1 MNGVIKIE
9 SNELKELLKQIQP
22 YVRMHPWHGVP
33 LQNEAGNIY
42 TAYIEMV
49 PADMVKYEVD
59 KASGILYLDRPQK
72 FASNIPSLYGF
83 LPRTYCGDKIAA
95 YCMAKTGLSGIVG
108 DGDPLDICVLSEK
121 PITHGDLLM
130 DVIPIGGLRMID
142 DGEAD
147 DKIIAVLKG
156 DAMMG
161 QWTNLSDC
169 PAAVIDRLRH
179 YFLTYKNIPGDAKV
193 KCQITG
199 SYDQAEALEIIKLSA
214 EDYADKFPNLLV

>member
-1 MNGVIKIE
+1 MIKIDTQ
-9 SNELKELLKQIQP
+9 ELKQLLEQIQP

-33 LQNEAGNIY
+33 LQNEEGDIY

-49 PADMVKYEVD
+49 PTDMVKYEVD

-72 FASNIPSLYGF
+72 FASNVPSLYGF
-83 LPRTYCGDKIAA
+83 LPRTYCGNKIAA
-95 YCMAKTGLSGIVG
+95 HCMKQTGLTGIVG

-121 PITHGDLLM
+121 PITHGDLLV

-156 DAMMG
+156 DPVTG
-161 QWTNLSDC
+161 QWKDISDC
-169 PAAVIDRLRH
+169 PAPVIERIRH
-179 YFLTYKNIPGDAKV
+179 YFLTYKNIPGDAKI
-193 KCQITG
+193 KCQIAG
-199 SYDQAEALEIIKLSA
+199 SYGKEEALEIIKLSA
-214 EDYADKFPNLLV
+214 EDYIEKYPNVLM